1 MKRISWEQYALR
13 LAQVA
18 AQRSEDP
25 YVQVGAVALRADNSV
40 AGIGY
45 NGAPAGVTID
55 WSSRDGRRPY
65 VVHAE
70 INALRYVSPHEC
82 TLMIVTLAPCASCL
96 TVIATYGMKKI
107 RYQAE
112 YVDSQ
117 LTKKMA
123 ETFGIELEKIE
134 CEDPAQ
140 EIGVLRVANETSSL

>member
-25 YVQVGAVALRADNSV
+25 YVQVGAVVLRADNSV

-55 WSSRDGRRPY
+55 WSSRDARRPY

-70 INALRYVSPHEC
+70 INALRYVRPHEC
-82 TLMIVTLAPCASCL
+82 AFMIVTLAPCASCL
-96 TVIATYGMKKI
+96 TVIATYGIKRV
-107 RYQAE
+107 RYIAD
-112 YVDSQ
+112 YVDSE
-117 LTKKMA
+117 LTKHMA
-123 ETFGIELEKIE
+123 ETFGIELKKIE
-134 CEDPAQ
+134 VELFEREVQAQ
-140 EIGVLRVANETSSL
+140 V